1 MNKRNNAIF
10 FKNKRGLQFVET
22 IVYVLIAIGTIFLM
36 GWAIII
42 LKEKIFG

>member
-1 MNKRNNAIF
+1 MDKRNNTIF
-10 FKNKRGLQFVET
+10 SKNKKGVELAKT
-22 IVYVLIAIGTIFLM
+22 IVYVLIAIGVISLM

>member
-1 MNKRNNAIF
+1 MNKRYNTIF
-10 FKNKRGLQFVET
+10 FKNKRGLELAKT
-22 IVYVLIAIGTIFLM
+22 IVYVLIAIGIIFLM